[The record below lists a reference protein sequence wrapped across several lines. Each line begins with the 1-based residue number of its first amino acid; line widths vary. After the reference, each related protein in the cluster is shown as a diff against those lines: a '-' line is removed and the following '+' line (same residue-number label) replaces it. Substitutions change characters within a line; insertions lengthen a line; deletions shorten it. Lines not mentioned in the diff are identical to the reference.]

1 MNATQRRLEGKVA
14 LIVGAGQTP
23 GPKMGNGRATAL
35 LFAREG
41 AQVLAAD
48 QNIASAEE
56 TVALI
61 QSEGGSAAAVE
72 TDVTDESSIQRAV
85 HDCTQR
91 WNRLDIL
98 HNNVGISV
106 AGGDAPVTEIT
117 VEAFDRIMAVNLR
130 SVVLACKHALPIM
143 RDQGSGVILTISSI
157 AALVILY
164 SSAQAGS
171 IRIGT
176 EGAYPPWNA
185 KDESGKL
192 IGFEVELAGWLCI
205 YMKADCTLVEQDWD
219 GMIPGLIMRK
229 YDAIMAGMSITD
241 ERMKTINFSQGY
253 ADEVASLAVMK
264 GSSLEGMDTPKAIN
278 LSTGGGAAKKALKT
292 LTAALA
298 GKTIGV
304 QTATIHQNFLESGDV
319 GNVKVRTY
327 KTQDEV
333 NLDLAAG
340 RIDAALAAAVAFTDY
355 AEKSGKPVVLVGPTF
370 SGGAFGN
377 GVGVGIRKADTQLL
391 EDFNKAIDSARKSG
405 KISELAIRWF
415 GFDASM

>member
-1 MNATQRRLEGKVA
+1 MK
-14 LIVGAGQTP
+14 
-23 GPKMGNGRATAL
+23 
-35 LFAREG
+35 
-41 AQVLAAD
+41 
-48 QNIASAEE
+48 NIFKFF
-56 TVALI
+56 L
-61 QSEGGSAAAVE
+61 
-72 TDVTDESSIQRAV
+72 
-85 HDCTQR
+85 
-91 WNRLDIL
+91 
-98 HNNVGISV
+98 
-106 AGGDAPVTEIT
+106 
-117 VEAFDRIMAVNLR
+117 
-130 SVVLACKHALPIM
+130 
-143 RDQGSGVILTISSI
+143 SSI
-157 AALVILY
+157 AALAMFI
-164 SSAQAGS
+164 SSAQADS

-192 IGFEVELAGWLCI
+192 IGFEVELANFLCI
-205 YMKADCTLVEQDWD
+205 YMKADCTIVEQDWD
-219 GMIPGLIMRK
+219 GMIPGLLMRK

-278 LSTGGGAAKKALKT
+278 LSTGGGDVKKALKT

-319 GNVKVRTY
+319 GSVKVRTY

-355 AEKSGKPVVLVGPTF
+355 AEKSGKAVVLIGPTF

-377 GVGVGIRKADTQLL
+377 GVGVGIRKGDTDLL
-391 EDFNKAIDSARKSG
+391 KRFNKAINTARKNG
-405 KISELAIRWF
+405 KISELAIKWF

>member
-1 MNATQRRLEGKVA
+1 MKNIFK
-14 LIVGAGQTP
+14 
-23 GPKMGNGRATAL
+23 
-35 LFAREG
+35 LF
-41 AQVLAAD
+41 L
-48 QNIASAEE
+48 S
-56 TVALI
+56 
-61 QSEGGSAAAVE
+61 
-72 TDVTDESSIQRAV
+72 
-85 HDCTQR
+85 
-91 WNRLDIL
+91 
-98 HNNVGISV
+98 SV
-106 AGGDAPVTEIT
+106 A
-117 VEAFDRIMAVNLR
+117 
-130 SVVLACKHALPIM
+130 ALMIFF
-143 RDQGSGVILTISSI
+143 
-157 AALVILY
+157 
-164 SSAQAGS
+164 SSAQADS

-192 IGFEVELAGWLCI
+192 IGFEVELANFLCI
-205 YMKADCTLVEQDWD
+205 YMQADCTIVEQDWD

-278 LSTGGGAAKKALKT
+278 LSLGGGDVKKALKT

-377 GVGVGIRKADTQLL
+377 GVGVGIRKDDTDLL
-391 EDFNKAIDSARKSG
+391 KRFNKAINTARKNG
-405 KISELAIRWF
+405 KISELAIKWF
-415 GFDASM
+415 GVDASM

>member
-1 MNATQRRLEGKVA
+1 MK
-14 LIVGAGQTP
+14 
-23 GPKMGNGRATAL
+23 
-35 LFAREG
+35 
-41 AQVLAAD
+41 
-48 QNIASAEE
+48 NIFKFF
-56 TVALI
+56 L
-61 QSEGGSAAAVE
+61 
-72 TDVTDESSIQRAV
+72 
-85 HDCTQR
+85 
-91 WNRLDIL
+91 
-98 HNNVGISV
+98 
-106 AGGDAPVTEIT
+106 
-117 VEAFDRIMAVNLR
+117 
-130 SVVLACKHALPIM
+130 
-143 RDQGSGVILTISSI
+143 SSI
-157 AALVILY
+157 AALMIFF
-164 SSAQAGS
+164 SSAQADS

-192 IGFEVELAGWLCI
+192 IGFEVELANWLCI
-205 YMKADCTLVEQDWD
+205 YMGADCTLVEQDWD

-278 LSTGGGAAKKALKT
+278 LSTGGGDVKKALKT

-319 GNVKVRTY
+319 GSVKVRTY

-377 GVGVGIRKADTQLL
+377 GVGVGIRKDDTDLL
-391 EDFNKAIDSARKSG
+391 KRFNNAINKARKNG
-405 KISELAIRWF
+405 KISELAIKWF